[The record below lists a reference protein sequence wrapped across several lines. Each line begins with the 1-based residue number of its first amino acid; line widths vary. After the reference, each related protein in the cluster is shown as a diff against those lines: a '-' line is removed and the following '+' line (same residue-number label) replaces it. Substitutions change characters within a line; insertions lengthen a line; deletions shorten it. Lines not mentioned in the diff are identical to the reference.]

1 MPTWHE
7 LQEHARSKYTL
18 SKDEDTWFNL
28 LWSYQE
34 GRSQMITVSRFECL
48 DQEWI
53 ELRTFVCKEPEMA
66 PRVALRKNE
75 GFPLGALA
83 LDSDGDY
90 LLIHKARLAD
100 LDAEEFEL
108 PLTMLASVA
117 DELEKQYTAKDD
129 Y

>member
-7 LQEHARSKYTL
+7 LHEHAQSKYKL
-18 SKDEDTWFNL
+18 SKVEDDWFKL
-28 LWSYQE
+28 VWSYTE
-34 GRSQMITVSRFECL
+34 GRSQQITVSRFECL
-48 DQEWI
+48 DQDWVEM
-53 ELRTFVCKEPEMA
+53 RTYVCKEAEMA

-100 LDAEEFEL
+100 LDPEEFEM
-108 PLTMLASVA
+108 PLTMLASIA

>member
-7 LQEHARSKYTL
+7 LHQHVRSKFTL
-18 SKDEDTWFNL
+18 ATDDEDWFKL
-28 LWSYQE
+28 VWSYAE
-34 GRSQMITVSRFECL
+34 GRSQQITVSRFEFL

-53 ELRTFVCKEPEMA
+53 EFRSYVCKETEMA
-66 PRVALRKNE
+66 LRVALRKNE
-75 GFPLGALA
+75 EFPLGALA

-100 LDAEEFEL
+100 LDPDEFEM
-108 PLTMLASVA
+108 PLTMLASIA
-117 DELEKQYTAKDD
+117 DDLEKQFTAKDD